1 MSKIR
6 CFPLR
11 AFALVFAVA
20 IALVF
25 GKVGG
30 ESFDI
35 RDPEACKLHFTILSD
50 VHVETNNWKRY
61 PAFTRGLQNV
71 TKCKSGNDLILFL
84 GDSVMNGQYL
94 ENTIFHGLTAL
105 FMRGETI
112 LPVLGNH
119 DAGNG
124 SGDPAKILNRWYRF
138 TDAFFD
144 IQLEHP
150 YYYRVINGYY
160 FIILGSET
168 DQTQECVYSDTQ
180 LAWLEDTLA
189 LAAESGKPAFVI
201 AHFPL
206 HWSRDQNLQTTW
218 RPLQILQ
225 NYYREHDLF
234 FLCGHHHTPLQR
246 DQSFRFQN
254 GIPQI
259 YAPSLSQL
267 SDVEPHDMTE
277 KTGEGIVV
285 ELYEDRLVVRGRNF
299 VRSAWV
305 FDDEATACERTY
317 PLQHPLTDST
327 AD

>member
-1 MSKIR
+1 MRLIR
-6 CFPLR
+6 YLPLR
-11 AFALVFAVA
+11 VLSLLVAIVVALVA
-20 IALVF
+20 
-25 GKVGG
+25 GKFGG
-30 ESFDI
+30 EEYEL
-35 RDPEACKLHFTILSD
+35 RDPENCKLNFTIISD

-71 TKCKSGNDLILFL
+71 PKSKSGNDAIVVL
-84 GDSVMNGQYL
+84 GDSVMCGQYL
-94 ENTIFHGLTAL
+94 ENVIFHGLMEL
-105 FMRGETI
+105 FMRDETV

-124 SGDPAKILNRWYRF
+124 EGDPAKILNRWYRF

-144 IQLEHP
+144 LQLEHP
-150 YYYRVINGYY
+150 YYYQVVDGYY
-160 FIILGSET
+160 FIILGSEAEKT
-168 DQTQECVYSDTQ
+168 DECVYSDTQ
-180 LAWLEDTLA
+180 LTWLEDTLA

-206 HWSRDQNLQTTW
+206 HWSKDENLQPTW

-267 SDVEPHDMTE
+267 TSGEDYHMDE

-285 ELYEDRLVVRGRNF
+285 ELYEDSITFRGRNF
-299 VRSAWV
+299 VRNEWV
-305 FDDEATACERTY
+305 VDDDGTPCERTY
-317 PLQHPLTDST
+317 ALKNPITE
-327 AD
+327 

>member
-1 MSKIR
+1 MRSIR
-6 CFPLR
+6 YLPLR
-11 AFALVFAVA
+11 ILSMLVAAVVV
-20 IALVF
+20 LLF
-25 GKVGG
+25 GGKGGG
-30 ESFDI
+30 EKYEL
-35 RDPEACKLHFTILSD
+35 RDPENCKLNFTIISD

-61 PAFTRGLQNV
+61 PAFTQGLRNV
-71 TKCKSGNDLILFL
+71 PKSESGNDAIIVL
-84 GDSVMNGQYL
+84 GDSVMCGQYF
-94 ENTIFHGLTAL
+94 ENVIFHGLASM
-105 FMRGETI
+105 FMRNETV

-124 SGDPAKILNRWYRF
+124 DGDPVKILNRWYRF
-138 TDAFFD
+138 TDAFFG
-144 IQLEHP
+144 IKLEHP
-150 YYYRVINGYY
+150 YYYRVIDGYY
-160 FIILGSET
+160 FIILGMET
-168 DQTQECVYSDTQ
+168 DQTQECVYSDEQ
-180 LAWLEDTLA
+180 LDWLEDTLA

-206 HWSRDQNLQTTW
+206 HWSKDQNYQTTW

-259 YAPSLSQL
+259 YAPSLSRL

-277 KTGEGIVV
+277 KTGEGIIV
-285 ELYEDRLVVRGRNF
+285 ELYADRLLVRGRNF

-305 FDDEATACERTY
+305 YDDDGTLCERTY
-317 PLQHPLTDST
+317 ELKNPITD
-327 AD
+327 

>member
-1 MSKIR
+1 MSRIK
-6 CFPLR
+6 FLPLR
-11 AFALVFAVA
+11 AFSFVVA
-20 IALVF
+20 ILVVLIF
-25 GKVGG
+25 GKTGG
-30 ESFDI
+30 EAFEISDS
-35 RDPEACKLHFTILSD
+35 ENCKLNFTVISD
-50 VHVETNNWKRY
+50 IHVETNNWKRY
-61 PAFTRGLQNV
+61 PAFTQGLQNV
-71 TKCKSGNDLILFL
+71 TKNKSGNDAIVVL

-94 ENTIFHGLTAL
+94 ENVIFHGLAGL
-105 FMRGETI
+105 FMRNETV

-124 SGDPAKILNRWYRF
+124 DGDPVKILNRWYRF
-138 TDAFFD
+138 TDAFFN

-160 FIILGSET
+160 FIILGMET
-168 DQTQECVYSDTQ
+168 DQTQECVYSDEQ
-180 LAWLEDTLA
+180 LDWLEDTLK
-189 LAAESGKPAFVI
+189 LAASSGKPAFVI

-206 HWSRDQNLQTTW
+206 HWSKDQNYQTTW

-234 FLCGHHHTPLQR
+234 FFCGHHHNPLQR

-267 SDVEPHDMTE
+267 SDLEPHDMTE
-277 KTGEGIVV
+277 KTGEGIIV
-285 ELYEDRLVVRGRNF
+285 ELYADRLVVRGRNI

-305 FDDEATACERTY
+305 FDEDGTACERIY
-317 PLQHPLTDST
+317 ELKNPIID
-327 AD
+327 